1 MQMNECAEGMKP
13 LVCVHHVVSLTWNA
27 EVWPCHV
34 SKYHKMVQY
43 RGGRRLKVHAWRS
56 SSSHSFTFQL
66 WAPLFHC
73 PQSLF
78 FSFIGQHYATASE
91 WPSLADY
98 TGFGWEMT
106 LNVESTQ
113 TYQERNALLLP
124 QHLQLYIL
132 ARLGLVPA
140 CLKVLLAKAFLLT
153 SILSVELVRSA
164 SMKKQCVVWQAP
176 K

>member
-1 MQMNECAEGMKP
+1 MQMNECAKGMKP

-78 FSFIGQHYATASE
+78 FSFIGRDYATASG
-91 WPSLADY
+91 PASQTTLVLAGRWLWMSSQHKHTRKGMPFFFHNIYNY
-98 TGFGWEMT
+98 TFW
-106 LNVESTQ
+106 
-113 TYQERNALLLP
+113 
-124 QHLQLYIL
+124 
-132 ARLGLVPA
+132 LGLAWCRLVW
-140 CLKVLLAKAFLLT
+140 KFY
-153 SILSVELVRSA
+153 SIKRFYSLVFC
-164 SMKKQCVVWQAP
+164 Q
-176 K
+176 